1 MATRRVK
8 RTRRRRLSKK
18 GGMRSHTPHTPIAQH
33 KPRKLTLKEKR
44 EKMNK
49 RFLKAIRQGNSQ
61 GRIISRFKHQS
72 NGIVQSLPQV

>member
-18 GGMRSHTPHTPIAQH
+18 GGTRSHTPHTPIAQH

-61 GRIISRFKHQS
+61 GRIMSRFKHQS
-72 NGIVQSLPQV
+72 NGIVQSLP